1 MSEKKPSTEDLA
13 QRIDQLLVVLREIS
27 EDLADISK
35 HLKATGAPTPA
46 PATAAPA
53 TPTPTVRTRSI
64 ADVRTIFPK
73 ELENMLTFEEKEN
86 YIVIKPRQYLG
97 SENFAKIA
105 SLVRSAGGEY
115 ISAGK
120 ESHFRVSREVR

>member
-1 MSEKKPSTEDLA
+1 MGEKKPSAEELA
-13 QRIDQLLVVLREIS
+13 QRIDQLLVVLKDIS
-27 EDLADISK
+27 EDLAEITK
-35 HLKATGAPTPA
+35 QLKTAGAPTPM
-46 PATAAPA
+46 
-53 TPTPTVRTRSI
+53 PTPAIPPPTPAERMRTV

-73 ELENMLTFEEKEN
+73 ELENMLFFEETGK
-86 YIVIKPRQYLG
+86 YIIIKPRQYLG

-120 ESHFRVSREVR
+120 ESHFRVPRELR